1 MHVSPLPWDP
11 VRPNRSLR
19 TQHSFLLR
27 SLPQTSLSP
36 TPVVSQADFDKQIQS
51 VHGRSDRPQ
60 SGWQTPIVYADWEH
74 FGAVQPKLLGTTA
87 QLLERLENRLGPQN
101 GSNRTCA
108 HALLLAFA
116 AVLLLPVLL

>member
-1 MHVSPLPWDP
+1 M
-11 VRPNRSLR
+11 RSSANTIIIANEVCR
-19 TQHSFLLR
+19 
-27 SLPQTSLSP
+27 
-36 TPVVSQADFDKQIQS
+36 SQADFDKQIQS

-74 FGAVQPKLLGTTA
+74 FGAVQPKLLGATA
-87 QLLERLENRLGPQN
+87 QLLERLENLLGPQN

-116 AVLLLPVLL
+116 AVLLTAGAVLLPMLL